1 MAKHSLPGFRIV
13 IVGSGA
19 IGSYYGSKLAYYGR
33 DVHFLMRGDLYAVRK
48 RGLHIRSKGENIH
61 VAKVNCHTS
70 TEEIGPS
77 DLVIIALKAT
87 SNDALP
93 ALLSPLLHEK
103 TALLTLQNG
112 LGSEE
117 FLAEHFGAERVLGG
131 LCFVCLNRTA
141 PGVIEHYDYGRVA
154 IGEFRRYPQPRTH
167 DIAWEFKRCGIVCSV
182 IEDLVLERWRKL
194 VWNIPLN
201 GLSVV
206 AGGMDTAAILA
217 DENLRRLTLE
227 LMDEVISIANR
238 CGHALPTAAA
248 MEQMK
253 RTETMGAYKPSTL
266 IDYLA
271 GRPLEIEAIWGEPYR
286 RARAAGVA
294 APHLENLYQQ
304 LLSLDRAQR
313 SNAR

>member
-1 MAKHSLPGFRIV
+1 MTRRIAV
-13 IVGSGA
+13 VGSGA
-19 IGSYYGSKLAYYGR
+19 IGSYYGGKLAHYGR
-33 DVHFLMRGDLYAVRK
+33 DVHFLMRGDLHAVRK
-48 RGLHIRSKGENIH
+48 GGLHIRSKGENIH
-61 VAKVNCHTS
+61 VAKVNCYTS

-77 DLVIIALKAT
+77 DLVIVALKAT

-93 ALLSPLLHEK
+93 ALLPPLLHEK

-117 FLAEHFGAERVLGG
+117 FLAEHFGAERVVGG

-141 PGVIEHYDYGRVA
+141 PGVIEHYDCGRVA

-182 IEDLVLERWRKL
+182 IEDLALERWRKL
-194 VWNIPLN
+194 VWNIPFN

-206 AGGMDTAAILA
+206 AGGIDTAAILA

-227 LMDEVISIANR
+227 LMDEVIAIANQ
-238 CGHALPTAAA
+238 CGHTLPTAAA
-248 MEQMK
+248 LEQMK

-266 IDYLA
+266 IDNLA
-271 GRPLEIEAIWGEPYR
+271 GRRLEIEAIWGEPYR

-294 APHLENLYQQ
+294 APQLENLYQQ
-304 LLSLDRAQR
+304 LLSLDQAQR
-313 SNAR
+313 SNSR